1 MKRYKHT
8 KEKKMTERAGFYV
21 AVSVCLMA
29 VGMAVWSAYAALSG
43 SLADSSDSTE
53 GYFSS
58 LSSTTAQAGQDMT
71 GVTEAQIA
79 ESVYESESSAD
90 RTEATES
97 QPQEKT
103 RGFALSET
111 KADESQS
118 TEPESA
124 LTSMQAVLNV
134 SDDLIYP
141 VKSQKVLKEYSEN
154 SVYNQTMK
162 DYRAHTGCDFEA
174 EKGENV
180 YAMSSGTVKD
190 ISTSELYG
198 VIIEV
203 DCGDYSVYYCGMD
216 SDITAEENTEIKA
229 GDTIG
234 TVGHIPS
241 ENEDDDHIHIEIR
254 VGDKLIDPLSVIG
267 SNG

>member
-8 KEKKMTERAGFYV
+8 KEKKLTERAGFYV

-43 SLADSSDSTE
+43 SLTDSADSGD
-53 GYFSS
+53 GYYSS

-71 GVTEAQIA
+71 GVTESQAIQTEI
-79 ESVYESESSAD
+79 ESEAYTAAA
-90 RTEATES
+90 TEA

-111 KADESQS
+111 RTDGTES
-118 TEPESA
+118 TEAKSA
-124 LTSMQAVLNV
+124 LSPMQAALRV
-134 SDDLIYP
+134 SDNLIYP
-141 VKSQKVLKEYSEN
+141 VKSQKVTKEYSEN
-154 SVYNQTMK
+154 SVYNKTMK

-174 EKGENV
+174 EKGEKV
-180 YAMSSGTVKD
+180 YAMSSGTIKD
-190 ISTSELYG
+190 ISVSELYG

-203 DCGDYSVYYCGMD
+203 DCKDYSVYYCGLD
-216 SDITAEENTEIKA
+216 SELTVEENTEVST

-234 TVGHIPS
+234 TVGLIPS
-241 ENEDDDHIHIEIR
+241 ETEDGDHIHIEIR

-267 SNG
+267 NNG